1 MLGTGAERSATRGGL
16 HRFMNWPHPILTDC
30 GGVQVMSLS
39 PLQKVAA
46 DGVTFRSH
54 LDGTMVALTPER
66 AVEIQDLLGA
76 DTAMQLDECVKLP
89 AERTEVERAMRLSLS
104 WAERSKRAFERAKDR
119 ALFGIVQGGTEP
131 ALRLESARA
140 LIDIAFPGYAI
151 GGLAVGEPQQV
162 MLAIL
167 DLVTPVLPEDRPRY
181 LMGVGT
187 PRVPVAAGSRGS
199 GVGARIRPPGNGGR
213 RTGWNPRAPPEGS
226 FFGDGSQSACQRL
239 DPHGRGRCGHAA
251 ALCAAQRSRAQRRE
265 IRLRPR
271 PMRRL
276 HGSRPRARGALVRD
290 PDRPGRR
297 SPPSPDPRPPPPP
310 PAA

>member
-16 HRFMNWPHPILTDC
+16 HRFRNWPHPILTDC

-151 GGLAVGEPQQV
+151 GGPAVRGPQPAVRGRLLPATPLPPEEP
-162 MLAIL
+162 
-167 DLVTPVLPEDRPRY
+167 
-181 LMGVGT
+181 
-187 PRVPVAAGSRGS
+187 
-199 GVGARIRPPGNGGR
+199 
-213 RTGWNPRAPPEGS
+213 PRALP
-226 FFGDGSQSACQRL
+226 GDRT
-239 DPHGRGRCGHAA
+239 
-251 ALCAAQRSRAQRRE
+251 
-265 IRLRPR
+265 
-271 PMRRL
+271 
-276 HGSRPRARGALVRD
+276 
-290 PDRPGRR
+290 
-297 SPPSPDPRPPPPP
+297 
-310 PAA
+310 